1 MQEVNIREANMQ
13 EANMQKIYN
22 CAVLGDPISHS
33 LSPVLHN
40 AAYKALGLKNWQYS
54 KKKVSET
61 ELADFI
67 STLDDSWKGLSL
79 TMPLKK
85 TIMKLG
91 TPCDYWSKAL
101 NVANTAIFTSNPA
114 TALPSQIELC
124 NTDVSGIIT
133 AFIRSLHESICQVKK
148 AVIIGSGNT
157 ASSAMAALIEIAQ
170 ASKLEQ
176 VQVIART
183 ENDGSV
189 KGVERFNN
197 LLRAYCADSTNSRSI
212 EPCLENGEAES
223 REVESRGAESR
234 EADSKYESVVGI
246 EFPTLSEEALAKF
259 ADYSAEKLGAEKLSE
274 CDESLILKS
283 ISSLD
288 ALRAIAEADIVI
300 STVPAHVADGIAI
313 ALKAYCQNSCVK
325 SLGALLDVVYDPRP
339 SMLLSAFRQYGLG
352 IGGEEML
359 LYQALEQVKLMTFEY
374 RNSEENSEESS
385 EEKSEEKTEVS
396 SENIFEND
404 SDKAA
409 DYDNPRDCEY
419 LSNCMR
425 KALQEAL

>member
-1 MQEVNIREANMQ
+1 MS
-13 EANMQKIYN
+13 KIYR

-40 AAYKALGLKNWQYS
+40 AAYKALGLTNWQYS
-54 KKKVSET
+54 KEKVSEA

-67 STLDDSWKGLSL
+67 SNLDDSWKGLSL

-85 TIMKLG
+85 TVMKLG
-91 TPCDYWSKAL
+91 TPCDYWSRTL

-114 TALPSQIELC
+114 AASPSQIELC
-124 NTDVSGIIT
+124 NTDVSGIIM
-133 AFIRSLHESICQVKK
+133 AFIQALHERISGVKK

-176 VQVIART
+176 VKVIART

-197 LLRAYCADSTNSRSI
+197 LLRAYCADSPNSRSI
-212 EPCLENGEAES
+212 EPCLESSENES
-223 REVESRGAESR
+223 SENESSEKKSNETDAN
-234 EADSKYESVVGI
+234 YESVIGI
-246 EFPTLSEEALAKF
+246 EFPKISEEILK
-259 ADYSAEKLGAEKLSE
+259 
-274 CDESLILKS
+274 CDESLILQS
-283 ISSLD
+283 LSSLD
-288 ALRAIAEADIVI
+288 AIRAIAEADIVI
-300 STVPAHVADGIAI
+300 STVPAHVADGLAI
-313 ALKAYCQNSCVK
+313 ALKAYCKNRRVK
-325 SLGALLDVVYDPRP
+325 SLGTLLDVVYDPRP
-339 SMLLSAFRQYGLG
+339 SMLLSAWRQYGLG

-374 RNSEENSEESS
+374 RNSKEEAEV
-385 EEKSEEKTEVS
+385 KSEVKAEVKAEVIA
-396 SENIFEND
+396 ENISNND
-404 SDKAA
+404 SDKTE
-409 DYDNPRDCEY
+409 DYDNSKDPKD
-419 LSNCMR
+419 LIDCMR

>member
-1 MQEVNIREANMQ
+1 MP
-13 EANMQKIYN
+13 KIYN
-22 CAVLGDPISHS
+22 CAVLGDPIDHS

-40 AAYKALGLKNWQYS
+40 AAYKALGLTDWQYS

-67 STLDDSWKGLSL
+67 ANLDDSWKGLSL

-85 TIMKLG
+85 TVMKLG

-183 ENDGSV
+183 ESDGSV

-197 LLRAYCADSTNSRSI
+197 LLRAYCADSPNSRSI

-223 REVESRGAESR
+223 AENESREAESR
-234 EADSKYESVVGI
+234 EADSKYESVRGI
-246 EFPTLSEEALAKF
+246 EFPTLSEEALKKF

-283 ISSLD
+283 LSSLD
-288 ALRAIAEADIVI
+288 AIRAIAEADIVI
-300 STVPAHVADGIAI
+300 STVPAHVADGIAL
-313 ALKAYCQNSCVK
+313 ALKAYCQNRRVK
-325 SLGALLDVVYDPRP
+325 KLGTLLDVVYDPRP

-359 LYQALEQVKLMTFEY
+359 LYQALAQVKLMTFEY
-374 RNSEENSEESS
+374 RNSEE
-385 EEKSEEKTEVS
+385 KSEVSSEVS

>member
-1 MQEVNIREANMQ
+1 MS
-13 EANMQKIYN
+13 KIYR

-40 AAYKALGLKNWQYS
+40 AAYKALGLTNWQYS
-54 KKKVSET
+54 KEKVSEA

-67 STLDDSWKGLSL
+67 SNLDDSWKGLSL

-85 TIMKLG
+85 TVMKLG

-114 TALPSQIELC
+114 TASPSQIELC
-124 NTDVSGIIT
+124 NTDVSGIIM
-133 AFIRSLHESICQVKK
+133 AFIVALHERISGVKK

-176 VQVIART
+176 VKVIART

-197 LLRAYCADSTNSRSI
+197 LLRAYCADSPNSRSI
-212 EPCLENGEAES
+212 EPCLESSENES
-223 REVESRGAESR
+223 SEKKSNETDAN
-234 EADSKYESVVGI
+234 YESVIGI
-246 EFPTLSEEALAKF
+246 EFPKISEEILK
-259 ADYSAEKLGAEKLSE
+259 
-274 CDESLILKS
+274 CDESLILQS
-283 ISSLD
+283 LSSLD
-288 ALRAIAEADIVI
+288 AIRAIAEADIVI
-300 STVPAHVADGIAI
+300 STVPAHVADGLAV
-313 ALKAYCQNSCVK
+313 ALKAYCKNRRVK
-325 SLGALLDVVYDPRP
+325 SLGTLLDVVYDPRP
-339 SMLLSAFRQYGLG
+339 SMLLSAWRQYGLG

-374 RNSEENSEESS
+374 RNSKEEAEV
-385 EEKSEEKTEVS
+385 KSEVIA
-396 SENIFEND
+396 ENISNND
-404 SDKAA
+404 SDKTE
-409 DYDNPRDCEY
+409 DYDNSKDPKD
-419 LSNCMR
+419 LIDCMR

>member
-1 MQEVNIREANMQ
+1 MS
-13 EANMQKIYN
+13 KIYR

-40 AAYKALGLKNWQYS
+40 AAYKALGLTNWQYS
-54 KKKVSET
+54 KEKVSEA

-67 STLDDSWKGLSL
+67 YNLDDSWKGLSL

-85 TIMKLG
+85 TVMKLG
-91 TPCDYWSKAL
+91 TPCDYWSKVL

-114 TALPSQIELC
+114 TASPSQIELC
-124 NTDVSGIIT
+124 NTDVSGIIM
-133 AFIRSLHESICQVKK
+133 AFIQALHERISCVKK

-176 VQVIART
+176 VKVVART

-197 LLRAYCADSTNSRSI
+197 LLRAYCADSPNSRSI
-212 EPCLENGEAES
+212 EPCLESSENES
-223 REVESRGAESR
+223 SENESSEKKSNETDAN
-234 EADSKYESVVGI
+234 YESVVGI
-246 EFPTLSEEALAKF
+246 EFPKISEEILK
-259 ADYSAEKLGAEKLSE
+259 
-274 CDESLILKS
+274 CDESLILQS
-283 ISSLD
+283 LSSLD
-288 ALRAIAEADIVI
+288 AIRAIAEADIVI
-300 STVPAHVADGIAI
+300 STVPAHVADGLAI
-313 ALKAYCQNSCVK
+313 ALKAYCKNRRVK
-325 SLGALLDVVYDPRP
+325 SLGTLLDVVYDPRP
-339 SMLLSAFRQYGLG
+339 SMLLSAWRQYGLG

-374 RNSEENSEESS
+374 RNSKEEDEVKA
-385 EEKSEEKTEVS
+385 EEKSEEETEVKS
-396 SENIFEND
+396 EVIAENISNND
-404 SDKAA
+404 SDKTE
-409 DYDNPRDCEY
+409 DYDNSKDPKD
-419 LSNCMR
+419 LIDCMR